1 MLSSRSYLHARVCL
15 HGLAARSSSS
25 KASHAG
31 RCCRG
36 RYYHSAPSHES
47 RHGEVRPL
55 HAVRNDGPPLWYSTP
70 ESKTDLRSLYPD
82 EGTAKHDESDG
93 LIHVDYNCIIGDD
106 GETLQEGLFRLL
118 HSVFRDGA
126 AIVSTTPFS
135 YQHRSEGSTSN
146 NNNYNNTIKDA
157 PQLIRALETMS
168 EDDLPVSKVAKA
180 MSGGSL
186 SHGSLYGKTF
196 HVRVGERDGNNIAYT
211 SAPLAPHMDL
221 AYYES
226 PPGMQLLHCV
236 SMGRA
241 VVGGESTLI
250 DGMAAAHRL
259 RELRPESFETLARC
273 PATFVKQRDGAG
285 MTYRRPHVGLSKEGV
300 GSSETTTT
308 TTTATGDREIHTVYW
323 SPPFE
328 GPVCLPPEKVDRY
341 YEAYA
346 DYECLLNGGDTGGVD
361 GDLCRYA
368 REYTWERKL
377 RPGDM
382 LVFNN
387 QRMLHGRRG
396 FSTPEGASFEDA
408 QRHLVGCYT
417 NMDDTLNSYRVLLR
431 EKGAASTSILNV
443 GNGTNIVP

>member
-1 MLSSRSYLHARVCL
+1 MLSSRTSLHARAC
-15 HGLAARSSSS
+15 LAARSLAL
-25 KASHAG
+25 KASYAG
-31 RCCRG
+31 RCWRG
-36 RYYHSAPSHES
+36 RYYHSPSSHDY
-47 RHGEVRPL
+47 RHREVRPL

-82 EGTAKHDESDG
+82 EGTAKHDDSDG
-93 LIHVDYNCIIGDD
+93 LIHVDYNSIIGDD
-106 GETLQEGLFRLL
+106 GQALQEGLFRLL
-118 HSVFRDGA
+118 HSVFSDGA
-126 AIVSTTPFS
+126 AIVSNTPFS
-135 YQHRSEGSTSN
+135 HHHRSEGSTTN
-146 NNNYNNTIKDA
+146 NNNYNSNSNDA
-157 PQLIRALETMS
+157 YQLSHALETMS
-168 EDDLPVSKVAKA
+168 EDDLPVSKIAKA

-186 SHGSLYGKTF
+186 SHGSLYGNTF
-196 HVRVGERDGNNIAYT
+196 HVRVGERDGNNVAYT

-226 PPGMQLLHCV
+226 PPGMQLLHCA
-236 SMGRA
+236 SMGRT
-241 VVGGESTLI
+241 VSGGESTLI

-259 RELRPESFETLARC
+259 RELRPASFETLARC
-273 PATFVKQRDGAG
+273 PATFVKQRDGAS
-285 MTYRRPHVGLSKEGV
+285 MTYRRPHVRLSKKEIG
-300 GSSETTTT
+300 GLKTTT
-308 TTTATGDREIHTVYW
+308 TGDREINAVYW

-328 GPVCLPPEKVDRY
+328 GPVCLPPEKVDQY

-346 DYECLLNGGDTGGVD
+346 DFECLLNGGDVD
-361 GDLCRYA
+361 CELCQYA

-396 FSTPEGASFEDA
+396 FSTPVGASFEDM

-417 NMDDTLNSYRVLLR
+417 NMDDTLNSYRVMLR

-443 GNGTNIVP
+443 GNGTNIVPWEKFREFA